1 MKRLN
6 TREVYNIDTNY
17 VFSEDICMSVNKPIV
32 IEVEEKIIKVAEKLK
47 NTFSNFIKNTVK
59 ENKVDSVFSKSKSKD
74 QFHKTGT
81 DNLEYN
87 KITKKVNINGK
98 DFVISGYSQE
108 EIKNRI
114 NNFSTNNNTKTKELE
129 SPLLFPSLYT
139 EQKKLETN
147 DWVQKRDVWSDE
159 YISA

>member
-6 TREVYNIDTNY
+6 TREVYNVDTNY
-17 VFSEDICMSVNKPIV
+17 VFSEENCLSINKPIV
-32 IEVEEKIIKVAEKLK
+32 IEVEEKIIKVAEKVK
-47 NTFSNFIKNTVK
+47 NTFSNLIKNSLK
-59 ENKVDSVFSKSKSKD
+59 ENKIDSVFSKSKSKD
-74 QFHKTGT
+74 TFHKTGT
-81 DNLEYN
+81 ENLEYN
-87 KITKKVNINGK
+87 KITKKVNVNGK

-114 NNFSTNNNTKTKELE
+114 SNLNTNNYNETKEVE
-129 SPLLFPSLYT
+129 NPLLFPSLYT

-147 DWVQKRDVWSDE
+147 EWIQKRDVWSDE

>member
-6 TREVYNIDTNY
+6 TKEVYDVDTNY
-17 VFSEDICMSVNKPIV
+17 VFSEEICISVNKPIV
-32 IEVEEKIIKVAEKLK
+32 IEVEEKIIKVAEKVK
-47 NTFSNFIKNTVK
+47 NTFSNLIKNSIK

-74 QFHKTGT
+74 HFHKTGT
-81 DNLEYN
+81 ENIEYS
-87 KITKKVNINGK
+87 KITKKVNVNGK

-108 EIKNRI
+108 EIANRI
-114 NNFSTNNNTKTKELE
+114 NNLNTNNLSESKEIE
-129 SPLLFPSLYT
+129 NPLLFPSLYT

>member
-6 TREVYNIDTNY
+6 TKEVYNVDTNY
-17 VFSEDICMSVNKPIV
+17 VFSEENSMSINKPIV
-32 IEVEEKIIKVAEKLK
+32 IEVEEKIIKVAEKVK
-47 NTFSNFIKNTVK
+47 NTFSNLIKNTPK
-59 ENKVDSVFSKSKSKD
+59 ENKVDSVFSKSKPKD
-74 QFHKTGT
+74 IFHKTGT
-81 DNLEYN
+81 ENLEYN
-87 KITKKVNINGK
+87 KITKKVNVNGK

-114 NNFSTNNNTKTKELE
+114 SNLNTNNYNETKEVE
-129 SPLLFPSLYT
+129 NPLLFPSLYT

-147 DWVQKRDVWSDE
+147 EWIQKRDVWSDE